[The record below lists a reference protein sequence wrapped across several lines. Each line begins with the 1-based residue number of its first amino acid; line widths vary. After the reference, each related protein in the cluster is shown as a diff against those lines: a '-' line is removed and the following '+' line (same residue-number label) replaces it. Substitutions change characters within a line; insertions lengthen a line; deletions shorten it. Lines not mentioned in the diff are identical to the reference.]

1 MQDMS
6 DEIVE
11 AVHLMYEDDPQL
23 EADCMLFLSKMNG
36 NSREFRR
43 MGCLAS
49 DRLVDMVRCT
59 ECGASLS
66 ARHKIVFDLARG
78 EYYPDVYLYCPECG
92 EVY

>member
-6 DEIVE
+6 DEIIE

-23 EADCMLFLSKMNG
+23 ESDCMLFLSKLNG

-43 MGCLAS
+43 MGGLAS
-49 DRLVDMVRCT
+49 DRLVDMGRCI
-59 ECGASLS
+59 ECGSIIECQ
-66 ARHKIVFDLARG
+66 HKIVFDLARG
-78 EYYPDVYLYCPECG
+78 EYYPDVYLCCPECG

>member
-23 EADCMLFLSKMNG
+23 EADCMLFLSKLRG
-36 NSREFRR
+36 HSR
-43 MGCLAS
+43 MSGLAS
-49 DRLVDMVRCT
+49 DRLVDMARCT
-59 ECGASLS
+59 ECGATLS

>member
-23 EADCMLFLSKMNG
+23 EADCMLFLSKLNG
-36 NSREFRR
+36 NSRAFRR
-43 MGCLAS
+43 MGGLAS
-49 DRLVDMVRCT
+49 DRLVDMGRCT

-66 ARHKIVFDLARG
+66 VNHKIVFDLTRG
-78 EYYPDVYLYCPECG
+78 EYYPDVSLYCPECG